1 MNSWQ
6 PARSKGPLLV
16 LAALALGVALMDLLV
31 SATLGWDSFG
41 GQEQTQTFSR
51 LEQASGKV
59 AALRAAT
66 QSGTRVGLVLGVS
79 TADWGVDLRLLER
92 ETVGL
97 RWAKVTGEFSSFTN
111 LAEVV
116 RRVSGP
122 RAGAEASQ
130 TLLCVHYG
138 MLLGARRQ
146 KTTRLERLAQIRERT
161 GQTRSSSDLARLV
174 TLSWLGNNRAGAAN
188 RVELSLG
195 ALRARLLGQFGQSDE
210 IIYPTLADPFEDTPN
225 QRAAMHPS
233 VRARH
238 VVQAAERW
246 RLVQADSSKSDQAA
260 QAAALS
266 EMVALLG
273 RRPGLVVVLMPEHS
287 ALRAVVPEAFARKLL
302 DDALAA
308 SGLNPPPPVLDLR
321 AGLPDQYF
329 ADAVHA
335 TAEGRPKLTEALGRA
350 LAGVREP

>member
-1 MNSWQ
+1 MSGWQ
-6 PARSKGPLLV
+6 LRRSKGPLLV
-16 LAALALGVALMDLLV
+16 LASLALGVALMDLLV
-31 SATLGWDSFG
+31 STTLGWDSFG

-51 LEQASGKV
+51 LEQASAKV

-92 ETVGL
+92 ETHL

-116 RRVSGP
+116 RRFDGP
-122 RAGAEASQ
+122 GVEANQ

-161 GQTRSSSDLARLV
+161 GQTRSSSDVARLV

-195 ALRARLLGQFGQSDE
+195 AQRARLLGRFGQSDE
-210 IIYPTLADPFEDTPN
+210 IIYPSLADPFEDTPN
-225 QRAAMHPS
+225 QRKAMHPS

-238 VVQAAERW
+238 VAQAAERW
-246 RLVQADSSKSDQAA
+246 RLVQADASKSDQTA

-266 EMVALLG
+266 EMVGLLG

-302 DDALAA
+302 DEALAA
-308 SGLNPPPPVLDLR
+308 SGRSPPPPVLDLR
-321 AGLPDQYF
+321 AGLPDEYF

-335 TAEGRPKLTEALGRA
+335 TAEGRPKLTDA
-350 LAGVREP
+350 LARTLALSEQEREP